1 MKNNRKSEV
10 GQVRMTTNSDE
21 MYVIL
26 EVSDNLIKVKLLDGI
41 ESGEIMVWRADYVDE
56 DIVVM

>member
-10 GQVRMTTNSDE
+10 GQVRMTTNGDE

-26 EVSDNLIKVKLLDGI
+26 KVSNNLIKVKLLNGI
-41 ESGEIMVWRADYVDE
+41 ESGEIMVWPDDFANE

>member
-10 GQVRMTTNSDE
+10 GQVRMTTNGDE

-26 EVSDNLIKVKLLDGI
+26 KVS
-41 ESGEIMVWRADYVDE
+41 E
-56 DIVVM
+56 

>member
-10 GQVRMTTNSDE
+10 GQVRMTTNGDE

-26 EVSDNLIKVKLLDGI
+26 KLVI
-41 ESGEIMVWRADYVDE
+41 I
-56 DIVVM
+56 